1 MAQIYVN
8 LIAKG
13 LKQLADVPEPLRKEV
28 EALLHETAG

>member
-1 MAQIYVN
+1 MAQVYVN

-13 LKQLADVPEPLRKEV
+13 LKQLADVPEPLRAEV